1 MTIII
6 YHNPRCSKSR
16 KTLELLQ
23 ANSQDPQIHEYLKQP
38 VAADTLAELANK
50 LGVQAE
56 GIMRSGEEEFREQ
69 REALSNMTE
78 TEKFA
83 WLAAHPK
90 VLQRPIVVA
99 GDQARIG
106 RPPENVLEILPPL

>member
-16 KTLELLQ
+16 KTLELLRTNNQ
-23 ANSQDPQIHEYLKQP
+23 QPDIHEYLKQP
-38 VAADTLAELANK
+38 LDADTLAGLADK

-56 GIMRSGEEEFREQ
+56 DIMRSGEDEFREQ
-69 REALSNMTE
+69 RDKIRDMTE

-90 VLQRPIVVA
+90 VLQRPIVVV
-99 GDQARIG
+99 GDHARIG
-106 RPPENVLEILPPL
+106 RPPEAVLEILPA